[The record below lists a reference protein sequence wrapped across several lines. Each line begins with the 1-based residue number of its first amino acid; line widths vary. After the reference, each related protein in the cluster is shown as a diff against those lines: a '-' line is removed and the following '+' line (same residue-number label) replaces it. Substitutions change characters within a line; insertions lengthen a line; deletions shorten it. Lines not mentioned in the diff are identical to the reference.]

1 MVVQNRKFP
10 QGKTIHEHEIGK
22 KECSSNLENI
32 QSLFFFCF
40 VPPDISYV
48 IGGIQV
54 KKKIKRR
61 QKFFN
66 LEQII
71 NSFIHSFS
79 LEKGTNNTLNL
90 FYFVPFFFQFNSIQF
105 TVHSRII

>member
-54 KKKIKRR
+54 KKKNKKETEIFQFRANNK
-61 QKFFN
+61 
-66 LEQII
+66 
-71 NSFIHSFS
+71 FIHSFILS
-79 LEKGTNNTLNL
+79 
-90 FYFVPFFFQFNSIQF
+90 
-105 TVHSRII
+105 